1 MIRVIVVFFMWF
13 NTVYQRKINKYRS
26 TIQEV
31 TFYIVSNLFIAFS
44 DLQQVVKLKLD
55 EKFHLHPYISI
66 YEIKT
71 LTLQL
76 KVILKMRRKE
86 QLNSIIEICPVRNV
100 VARFGNKWALLVI
113 LVLSENEP
121 IRYNELG
128 RKIPDI
134 SSRVL
139 SNTLRTLEADGL
151 VNRRFYQEV
160 PPRVE
165 YSLTETGRSLVP
177 IIIRLTEWAQSNMKT
192 IIEHRSK
199 SENNK

>member
-1 MIRVIVVFFMWF
+1 MNER
-13 NTVYQRKINKYRS
+13 NY
-26 TIQEV
+26 
-31 TFYIVSNLFIAFS
+31 
-44 DLQQVVKLKLD
+44 
-55 EKFHLHPYISI
+55 
-66 YEIKT
+66 
-71 LTLQL
+71 
-76 KVILKMRRKE
+76 KMRKKE

-134 SSRVL
+134 SSRIL
-139 SNTLRTLEADGL
+139 ANTLRTLEADGL
-151 VNRRFYQEV
+151 VNRQYFQEV

-177 IIIRLTEWAQSNMKT
+177 IINQLTKWAQTNMKT
-192 IIEHRSK
+192 IIAHR
-199 SENNK
+199 NNHQPAGE

>member
-1 MIRVIVVFFMWF
+1 MSTNIWICKF
-13 NTVYQRKINKYRS
+13 NK
-26 TIQEV
+26 
-31 TFYIVSNLFIAFS
+31 
-44 DLQQVVKLKLD
+44 
-55 EKFHLHPYISI
+55 
-66 YEIKT
+66 
-71 LTLQL
+71 LTLQS
-76 KVILKMRRKE
+76 KVIPKMRKKE

-113 LVLSENEP
+113 LVLSESEP

-139 SNTLRTLEADGL
+139 SNTLRILEADGL
-151 VNRRFYQEV
+151 INRRLYQEV

-165 YSLTETGRSLVP
+165 YSLTDTGRSLVP
-177 IIIRLTEWAQSNMKT
+177 IIIKLTEWAQNNMKT

-199 SENNK
+199 SQNNK

>member
-1 MIRVIVVFFMWF
+1 
-13 NTVYQRKINKYRS
+13 
-26 TIQEV
+26 
-31 TFYIVSNLFIAFS
+31 
-44 DLQQVVKLKLD
+44 
-55 EKFHLHPYISI
+55 
-66 YEIKT
+66 
-71 LTLQL
+71 
-76 KVILKMRRKE
+76 MRRKE

-139 SNTLRTLEADGL
+139 SNTLRILEADGL

-177 IIIRLTEWAQSNMKT
+177 IIIKLTEWAQNNMKT
-192 IIEHRSK
+192 IIDHRSK

>member
-1 MIRVIVVFFMWF
+1 
-13 NTVYQRKINKYRS
+13 
-26 TIQEV
+26 
-31 TFYIVSNLFIAFS
+31 
-44 DLQQVVKLKLD
+44 
-55 EKFHLHPYISI
+55 
-66 YEIKT
+66 
-71 LTLQL
+71 
-76 KVILKMRRKE
+76 MRRKE

-139 SNTLRTLEADGL
+139 SNTLRILEADGL

-165 YSLTETGRSLVP
+165 YSLTDTGRSLVP
-177 IIIRLTEWAQSNMKT
+177 IILELTAWAQNNMKT

>member
-1 MIRVIVVFFMWF
+1 MLKKILALTFWDIWQYSINFVSESNEIM
-13 NTVYQRKINKYRS
+13 RK
-26 TIQEV
+26 
-31 TFYIVSNLFIAFS
+31 
-44 DLQQVVKLKLD
+44 
-55 EKFHLHPYISI
+55 
-66 YEIKT
+66 
-71 LTLQL
+71 
-76 KVILKMRRKE
+76 KE
-86 QLNSIIEICPVRNV
+86 LLNSIIEICPVRNV

-151 VNRRFYQEV
+151 VLRTFYQEV

-165 YSLTETGRSLVP
+165 YSLTDTGRSLVP
-177 IIIRLTEWAQSNMKT
+177 IILELTEWAQKNMKT
-192 IIEHRSK
+192 IIEHRNK
-199 SENNK
+199 TREGENQG

>member
-1 MIRVIVVFFMWF
+1 
-13 NTVYQRKINKYRS
+13 
-26 TIQEV
+26 
-31 TFYIVSNLFIAFS
+31 
-44 DLQQVVKLKLD
+44 
-55 EKFHLHPYISI
+55 
-66 YEIKT
+66 
-71 LTLQL
+71 
-76 KVILKMRRKE
+76 MRRKE

-139 SNTLRTLEADGL
+139 SNTLRILEADGL
-151 VNRRFYQEV
+151 VNRRLYQEV

-165 YSLTETGRSLVP
+165 YSLTETGHSLVP
-177 IIIRLTEWAQSNMKT
+177 IIIKLTEWAQNNMKT

-199 SENNK
+199 SEKNK

>member
-1 MIRVIVVFFMWF
+1 
-13 NTVYQRKINKYRS
+13 
-26 TIQEV
+26 
-31 TFYIVSNLFIAFS
+31 
-44 DLQQVVKLKLD
+44 
-55 EKFHLHPYISI
+55 
-66 YEIKT
+66 
-71 LTLQL
+71 
-76 KVILKMRRKE
+76 MRIKE

-139 SNTLRTLEADGL
+139 SNTLRILEADGL
-151 VNRRFYQEV
+151 IKRQFYQEV

-177 IIIRLTEWAQSNMKT
+177 IIIKLTEWAQNNMKT

-199 SENNK
+199 SEDNK

>member
-1 MIRVIVVFFMWF
+1 
-13 NTVYQRKINKYRS
+13 
-26 TIQEV
+26 
-31 TFYIVSNLFIAFS
+31 
-44 DLQQVVKLKLD
+44 
-55 EKFHLHPYISI
+55 
-66 YEIKT
+66 
-71 LTLQL
+71 
-76 KVILKMRRKE
+76 MRRKE

-151 VNRRFYQEV
+151 VNRKFYQEV

-165 YSLTETGRSLVP
+165 YSLTETGHSLVP

-199 SENNK
+199 SESNK

>member
-1 MIRVIVVFFMWF
+1 
-13 NTVYQRKINKYRS
+13 
-26 TIQEV
+26 
-31 TFYIVSNLFIAFS
+31 
-44 DLQQVVKLKLD
+44 
-55 EKFHLHPYISI
+55 
-66 YEIKT
+66 
-71 LTLQL
+71 
-76 KVILKMRRKE
+76 MRRKE

-128 RKIPDI
+128 RMIPDI

-139 SNTLRTLEADGL
+139 SNTLRILEADGL

-165 YSLTETGRSLVP
+165 YSLTDTGRSLVP
-177 IIIRLTEWAQSNMKT
+177 IIIKLTEWAQNNMKT

-199 SENNK
+199 SQNNK

>member
-1 MIRVIVVFFMWF
+1 M
-13 NTVYQRKINKYRS
+13 RK
-26 TIQEV
+26 
-31 TFYIVSNLFIAFS
+31 
-44 DLQQVVKLKLD
+44 
-55 EKFHLHPYISI
+55 
-66 YEIKT
+66 
-71 LTLQL
+71 
-76 KVILKMRRKE
+76 KE

-113 LVLSENEP
+113 LVLSENEH

-151 VNRRFYQEV
+151 VARQYYQEV

-165 YSLTETGRSLVP
+165 YSLTDTGRSLVP
-177 IIIRLTEWAQSNMKT
+177 IIVRLTEWAQNNMKT
-192 IIEHRSK
+192 IMSHRRNSE
-199 SENNK
+199 SENREE

>member
-1 MIRVIVVFFMWF
+1 
-13 NTVYQRKINKYRS
+13 
-26 TIQEV
+26 
-31 TFYIVSNLFIAFS
+31 
-44 DLQQVVKLKLD
+44 
-55 EKFHLHPYISI
+55 
-66 YEIKT
+66 
-71 LTLQL
+71 
-76 KVILKMRRKE
+76 MRRKE

-113 LVLSENEP
+113 LVLSENGP

-139 SNTLRTLEADGL
+139 SNTLRILEADGL

-177 IIIRLTEWAQSNMKT
+177 IIIKLTEWAQNNMKT

>member
-1 MIRVIVVFFMWF
+1 
-13 NTVYQRKINKYRS
+13 
-26 TIQEV
+26 
-31 TFYIVSNLFIAFS
+31 
-44 DLQQVVKLKLD
+44 
-55 EKFHLHPYISI
+55 
-66 YEIKT
+66 
-71 LTLQL
+71 
-76 KVILKMRRKE
+76 MRRKE

-139 SNTLRTLEADGL
+139 SNTLRILEADGL

-165 YSLTETGRSLVP
+165 YSLTDTGRSLVP
-177 IIIRLTEWAQSNMKT
+177 IILELTAWAQSNMKT

-199 SENNK
+199 SESNE

>member
-1 MIRVIVVFFMWF
+1 MF
-13 NTVYQRKINKYRS
+13 NTVYQRKINKYCS
-26 TIQEV
+26 IIQEV
-31 TFYIVSNLFIAFS
+31 TFNIVSNLFIAFS
-44 DLQQVVKLKLD
+44 DFQQVVKYNLD
-55 EKFHLHPYISI
+55 EKYYLSPYIWI
-66 YEIKT
+66 YEDNT

-76 KVILKMRRKE
+76 NSILKMRRKE

-139 SNTLRTLEADGL
+139 SNTLRILEADGL

-165 YSLTETGRSLVP
+165 YSLTETGHSLVP
-177 IIIRLTEWAQSNMKT
+177 IIIKLTEWAQNNMKT

-199 SENNK
+199 SEKNK

>member
-1 MIRVIVVFFMWF
+1 
-13 NTVYQRKINKYRS
+13 
-26 TIQEV
+26 
-31 TFYIVSNLFIAFS
+31 
-44 DLQQVVKLKLD
+44 
-55 EKFHLHPYISI
+55 
-66 YEIKT
+66 
-71 LTLQL
+71 
-76 KVILKMRRKE
+76 MRRKE

-113 LVLSENEP
+113 LVLSENES
-121 IRYNELG
+121 IRYNELR

-139 SNTLRTLEADGL
+139 SGTLRTLEADGL
-151 VNRRFYQEV
+151 VDRRFYQEV

-177 IIIRLTEWAQSNMKT
+177 IIIKLTEWAQNNMKT

>member
-1 MIRVIVVFFMWF
+1 M
-13 NTVYQRKINKYRS
+13 RK
-26 TIQEV
+26 
-31 TFYIVSNLFIAFS
+31 
-44 DLQQVVKLKLD
+44 
-55 EKFHLHPYISI
+55 
-66 YEIKT
+66 
-71 LTLQL
+71 
-76 KVILKMRRKE
+76 KE

-139 SNTLRTLEADGL
+139 SNTLKTLEADGL
-151 VNRRFYQEV
+151 VLRTFYQEV

-165 YSLTETGRSLVP
+165 YSLTDTGRSLVP
-177 IIIRLTEWAQSNMKT
+177 IILELTEWAQKNMKT
-192 IIEHRSK
+192 IIEHRK
-199 SENNK
+199 NMEPANRK

>member
-1 MIRVIVVFFMWF
+1 M
-13 NTVYQRKINKYRS
+13 
-26 TIQEV
+26 
-31 TFYIVSNLFIAFS
+31 
-44 DLQQVVKLKLD
+44 
-55 EKFHLHPYISI
+55 H
-66 YEIKT
+66 
-71 LTLQL
+71 L

-139 SNTLRTLEADGL
+139 SNTLRILEADGL
-151 VNRRFYQEV
+151 VDRRFYQEV

-165 YSLTETGRSLVP
+165 YSLTDTGRSLVP
-177 IIIRLTEWAQSNMKT
+177 IIIKLTEWAQNNMKT
-192 IIEHRSK
+192 IIEHR
-199 SENNK
+199 NKQSAMAGGEEAAGDAGGVGGYGGG

>member
-1 MIRVIVVFFMWF
+1 M
-13 NTVYQRKINKYRS
+13 RK
-26 TIQEV
+26 
-31 TFYIVSNLFIAFS
+31 
-44 DLQQVVKLKLD
+44 
-55 EKFHLHPYISI
+55 
-66 YEIKT
+66 
-71 LTLQL
+71 
-76 KVILKMRRKE
+76 KE

-139 SNTLRTLEADGL
+139 SNTLRVLEADGL
-151 VNRRFYQEV
+151 IHRRFYQEV

-165 YSLTETGRSLVP
+165 YSLTDTGHSLVP
-177 IIIRLTEWAQSNMKT
+177 IIIQLTEWAQNNMKT
-192 IIEHRSK
+192 IIEHRK
-199 SENNK
+199 RQEK

>member
-1 MIRVIVVFFMWF
+1 M
-13 NTVYQRKINKYRS
+13 RK
-26 TIQEV
+26 
-31 TFYIVSNLFIAFS
+31 
-44 DLQQVVKLKLD
+44 
-55 EKFHLHPYISI
+55 
-66 YEIKT
+66 
-71 LTLQL
+71 
-76 KVILKMRRKE
+76 KE

-113 LVLSENEP
+113 LVLSESEP

-139 SNTLRTLEADGL
+139 SNTLRILEADGL
-151 VNRRFYQEV
+151 INRRLYQEV

-165 YSLTETGRSLVP
+165 YSLTDTGRSLVP
-177 IIIRLTEWAQSNMKT
+177 IIIKLTEWAQNNMKT

-199 SENNK
+199 SQNNK

>member
-1 MIRVIVVFFMWF
+1 
-13 NTVYQRKINKYRS
+13 
-26 TIQEV
+26 
-31 TFYIVSNLFIAFS
+31 
-44 DLQQVVKLKLD
+44 
-55 EKFHLHPYISI
+55 
-66 YEIKT
+66 
-71 LTLQL
+71 
-76 KVILKMRRKE
+76 MRRKE

-151 VNRRFYQEV
+151 VNRKFYQEV

-199 SENNK
+199 SESNK